1 MVNNIKLPKV
11 DPDLWGHTLESEYYT
26 QVEKEGIRHDEGKPQ
41 ISLVP
46 PESINA
52 LASVLTKSI
61 VRYEPRNWEKG
72 MDWSRCYDSLQR
84 HLIAWWGGQDKDPDS
99 GLSHLWH
106 ALANL
111 TFLVTYE
118 QRGRGRDNRP
128 KEEVQLPPTT

>member
-1 MVNNIKLPKV
+1 MIMK
-11 DPDLWGHTLESEYYT
+11 DLLWSNTLMGGVRY
-26 QVEKEGIRHDEGKPQ
+26 DEGKPQ

-46 PESINA
+46 PESTIA
-52 LASVLTKSI
+52 LATVLTRSI
-61 VRYEPRNWEKG
+61 GKYPDRNWEKG